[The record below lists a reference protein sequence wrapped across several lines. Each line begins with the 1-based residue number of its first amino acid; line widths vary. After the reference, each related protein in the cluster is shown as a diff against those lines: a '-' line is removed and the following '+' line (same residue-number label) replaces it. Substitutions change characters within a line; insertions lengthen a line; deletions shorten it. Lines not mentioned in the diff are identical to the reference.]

1 MTRRRRIVRGILVLL
16 TILLSACATPGPPG
30 GERERTPL
38 AREERDIELP
48 ALDEQED
55 LSEDAVRDV
64 FDVERLARFE
74 VAVIRASEFEDER
87 STELDTFAR
96 TELFVQVADTLDLI
110 EHLSDDELEVLFEAI
125 TSPVPLRPEGVY
137 RAVLVGQFFD
147 DGTPLYLLIGSY
159 EDSITGP
166 GGRRVLLQSNAV
178 AARDGR
184 AATVTGTFIDI
195 ASNISWDVLISDD
208 GSLAMTRIVEER
220 RLAEQILQNAEDPDE
235 EASES
240 EPEADLAS
248 HTRVSLSSDFLFD
261 GNRESFEEIPALLEP
276 VWTDR
281 RESTDLRLSAGV
293 LLMKYSLARGAYS
306 AALEYRDAVVEL
318 AAGTQDA
325 ELRRSA
331 ETVVPF
337 YFEIFQRLSRP

>member
-1 MTRRRRIVRGILVLL
+1 MTRRRTVRGILVLL
-16 TILLSACATPGPPG
+16 TVLLSACATPGPPDG
-30 GERERTPL
+30 ERTPL

-48 ALDEQED
+48 ALDEQEE

-64 FDVERLARFE
+64 FDVERLGRFE

-110 EHLSDDELEVLFEAI
+110 DHLSDDELAVLFEAV

-137 RAVLVGQFFD
+137 RAVLIGQFFD

-159 EDSITGP
+159 EDSITGR
-166 GGRRVLLQSNAV
+166 GSRRVLLQSNAV

-184 AATVTGTFIDI
+184 AATVTGTFIDM
-195 ASNISWDVLISDD
+195 ASNISWDILISDE
-208 GSLAMTRIVEER
+208 GSLAMTQVVEER
-220 RLAEQILQNAEDPDE
+220 RRARHT
-235 EASES
+235 ES
-240 EPEADLAS
+240 EPEADLTP
-248 HTRVSLSSDFLFD
+248 HTRISLSSDFLFD
-261 GNRESFEEIPALLEP
+261 GNQQSFTEIPALLGP

-281 RESTDLRLSAGV
+281 GESADLRLSAGV
-293 LLMKYSLARGAYS
+293 LLMKYSLARGEYGD
-306 AALEYRDAVVEL
+306 ALEYRDAVVRL
-318 AAGTQDA
+318 AERAEDA

-331 ETVVPF
+331 ETVAPF